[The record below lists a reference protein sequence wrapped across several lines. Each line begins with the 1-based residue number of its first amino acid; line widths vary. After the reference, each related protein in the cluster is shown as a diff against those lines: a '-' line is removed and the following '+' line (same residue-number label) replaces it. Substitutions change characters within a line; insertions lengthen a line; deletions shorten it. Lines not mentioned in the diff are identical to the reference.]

1 MTRVLV
7 VEDEAD
13 IRAAVSETLA
23 DEGYDVLSAHNGA
36 SALSLL
42 DGRLPDVAVVDLMMP
57 GMDGKAFLRAC
68 RAHPRGAHMRV
79 LLITAS
85 SRIDADLDVEAVLVK
100 PFDLGELV
108 DTLARLAPLESGG

>member
-1 MTRVLV
+1 
-7 VEDEAD
+7 
-13 IRAAVSETLA
+13 
-23 DEGYDVLSAHNGA
+23 
-36 SALSLL
+36 
-42 DGRLPDVAVVDLMMP
+42 
-57 GMDGKAFLRAC
+57 
-68 RAHPRGAHMRV
+68 MRV